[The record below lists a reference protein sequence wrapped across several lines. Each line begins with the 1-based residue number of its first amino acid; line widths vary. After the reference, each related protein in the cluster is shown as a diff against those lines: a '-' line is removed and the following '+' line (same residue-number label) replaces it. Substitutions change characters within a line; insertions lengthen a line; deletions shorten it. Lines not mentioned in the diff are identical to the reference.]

1 MTAQQLKNSI
11 LQLAVQGKLVPQDPN
26 DEPAS
31 VLLERIRA
39 EKEELIKA
47 KKIKREKNPSVI
59 FRGADNTPYEKIGNE
74 VIPLDVPF
82 DIPDTWEWIRGSS
95 LGEIVRGSGIKRTET
110 VEAGLPCVRYGELYT
125 TYNISFS
132 QAKSFIPKEI
142 DDNCKHFS
150 YGDVLMTLT
159 GENKP
164 DIAKAVAYLGET
176 PIAAG
181 GDLAFWTHHGLNP
194 LYLVYLLNSPY
205 AIYRKVELATGDIIV
220 HISGDKIG
228 SILLPIPPLAEQDRI
243 VQRIQEIEAIVSEYG
258 KKETELTQLQASFPE
273 QMKKSILQWAVQ
285 GKLVPQDPT
294 DEPADILLDRIR
306 AEKES
311 LIKAGKI
318 KRDKNESVIF
328 RRDNSHYE
336 KLDGIERCIDDEIP
350 FGVPSS
356 WGWIRLGSLV
366 EIARGGSPRPIQDY
380 LTTDENGINWI
391 KIGDTDK
398 GGKYIYSTREK
409 IKPEGMK
416 KSRYVHSGD
425 FLLTN
430 SMSFGRP
437 YILQTNGCIHDGWL
451 VLSDRFK
458 CFTVDFLYYLLSSPF
473 AYYQFCDT
481 VSGAVVKN
489 LNSDK
494 VAISLFPIPPIAE
507 QQRIVAKIE
516 ELMPLVKT
524 V

>member
-47 KKIKREKNPSVI
+47 KKIKREKNPSII

-110 VEAGLPCVRYGELYT
+110 VEKGLPCVRYGELYT
-125 TYNISFS
+125 TYNISFT

-194 LYLVYLLNSPY
+194 LYLVYVLNSPY

-228 SILLPIPPLAEQDRI
+228 SILLPIPPLAEQERI
-243 VQRIQEIEAIVSEYG
+243 VQRIQELEAIVSEYG

-306 AEKES
+306 AEKEA
-311 LIKAGKI
+311 LVKAGKI
-318 KRDKNESVIF
+318 KRDKHESVIF

-336 KLDGIERCIDDEIP
+336 KCGNETMCIDEEIP
-350 FGVPSS
+350 FEIPES
-356 WGWIRLGSLV
+356 WGWCRLSSIVSVLG
-366 EIARGGSPRPIQDY
+366 D
-380 LTTDENGINWI
+380 GIH
-391 KIGDTDK
+391 GTP
-398 GGKYIYSTREK
+398 IYSHNDK
-409 IKPEGMK
+409 VFFINGNNLSNGLIVIKPDTKTVSLDEAKKHQRALDDSSVLVSINGTIGNIAFYNGESVILGKSACYFNLLSGIEKEYVKVLLETDYFLKYAVKVATGTTIKNVPLAGMR
-416 KSRYVHSGD
+416 S
-425 FLLTN
+425 FLIPLPPHN
-430 SMSFGRP
+430 EQIR
-437 YILQTNGCIHDGWL
+437 IIQQCNI
-451 VLSDRFK
+451 VLSKITKF
-458 CFTVDFLYYLLSSPF
+458 
-473 AYYQFCDT
+473 
-481 VSGAVVKN
+481 
-489 LNSDK
+489 
-494 VAISLFPIPPIAE
+494 SL
-507 QQRIVAKIE
+507 
-516 ELMPLVKT
+516 
-524 V
+524 

>member
-1 MTAQQLKNSI
+1 MDAF
-11 LQLAVQGKLVPQDPN
+11 
-26 DEPAS
+26 
-31 VLLERIRA
+31 
-39 EKEELIKA
+39 
-47 KKIKREKNPSVI
+47 PSY
-59 FRGADNTPYEKIGNE
+59 NTPYEKIGNE
-74 VIPLDVPF
+74 ALPLDVPF

-243 VQRIQEIEAIVSEYG
+243 VQRIQELETIVSEYG

-318 KRDKNESVIF
+318 KRDKHESVIF

-336 KLDGIERCIDDEIP
+336 KLDGVERCIDEEIP
-350 FGVPSS
+350 YELPQNWYWAS
-356 WGWIRLGSLV
+356 IGSVFNLQAGKNIQASDIGDV
-366 EIARGGSPRPIQDY
+366 STGSDYPCYGG
-380 LTTDENGINWI
+380 NGIRGYVPFSNHTGDYPI
-391 KIGDTDK
+391 IGRQGALCGCINRATGTFYATEHAVCVDTFADTDVAWAC
-398 GGKYIYSTREK
+398 Y
-409 IKPEGMK
+409 
-416 KSRYVHSGD
+416 
-425 FLLTN
+425 FLTAL
-430 SMSFGRP
+430 
-437 YILQTNGCIHDGWL
+437 
-451 VLSDRFK
+451 
-458 CFTVDFLYYLLSSPF
+458 
-473 AYYQFCDT
+473 
-481 VSGAVVKN
+481 N
-489 LNSDK
+489 LNQYATATAQPGLAVSNINH
-494 VAISLFPIPPIAE
+494 VLIPVPPLAE
-507 QQRIVAKIE
+507 QKRIVAKIE

>member
-1 MTAQQLKNSI
+1 MDAF
-11 LQLAVQGKLVPQDPN
+11 
-26 DEPAS
+26 
-31 VLLERIRA
+31 
-39 EKEELIKA
+39 
-47 KKIKREKNPSVI
+47 PSY
-59 FRGADNTPYEKIGNE
+59 NTPYEKIGNE

-132 QAKSFIPKEI
+132 QAKSFIPKKI

-205 AIYRKVELATGDIIV
+205 AIYKKVELATGDIIV

-228 SILLPIPPLAEQDRI
+228 SILLPIPPLAEQERI
-243 VQRIQEIEAIVSEYG
+243 VQQIQELETIVSEYG

-294 DEPADILLDRIR
+294 DQPADILLDRIR

-318 KRDKNESVIF
+318 KRDKHESVIF

-336 KLDGIERCIDDEIP
+336 KLGEKFVCIDDEIP
-350 FGVPSS
+350 FDIPQN
-356 WGWIRLGSLV
+356 WMWTRLGS
-366 EIARGGSPRPIQDY
+366 
-380 LTTDENGINWI
+380 
-391 KIGDTDK
+391 
-398 GGKYIYSTREK
+398 
-409 IKPEGMK
+409 
-416 KSRYVHSGD
+416 
-425 FLLTN
+425 
-430 SMSFGRP
+430 
-437 YILQTNGCIHDGWL
+437 ILHK
-451 VLSDRFK
+451 LSDGTHSTPK
-458 CFTVDFLYYLLSSPF
+458 YVDEGVPFISVKDVSNGTLSFEHCKHSPLIPI
-473 AYYQFCDT
+473 
-481 VSGAVVKN
+481 SG
-489 LNSDK
+489 S
-494 VAISLFPIPPIAE
+494 
-507 QQRIVAKIE
+507 
-516 ELMPLVKT
+516 T
-524 V
+524 